1 MTHYQSAVDLTVGC
15 IIVQRRHLSEASGS
29 GRHNSSSQNGLIKLQ
44 EVFDSTREME
54 NKRLIKNLSCHR
66 RRDCGCRLRRSSS
79 YVETPRN
86 VLGLQP
92 SQKKYP

>member
-15 IIVQRRHLSEASGS
+15 IIVQRRHLSEASGT

-54 NKRLIKNLSCHR
+54 NKRLMKKKR
-66 RRDCGCRLRRSSS
+66 KKKKKRLATVSEAAARVS
-79 YVETPRN
+79 VEKQ
-86 VLGLQP
+86 LGLCGVQ
-92 SQKKYP
+92 QC